1 METNAEMFIRS
12 TRQSLQFLT
21 ENGAAHIGVPEEG
34 FSISE
39 KRKIELAL
47 HDCKIEWGTPAIITK
62 RKMGNR

>member
-1 METNAEMFIRS
+1 METNEEMFIRCV
-12 TRQSLQFLT
+12 RQSMLLLK

-34 FSISE
+34 FTLSE

-62 RKMGNR
+62 RKIGNQ